1 MKKIK
6 LIALLILLA
15 EFTALAQS
23 NRCSYVTP
31 RQTDNWLFYF
41 NAGILFSDGS
51 VQVNNLPATVRTLS
65 AGNSCSVLSDAD
77 GNLLLYSIGDKV
89 FNSKHANINPSE
101 VSLAGNPGSPQAA
114 LIIQNPSV
122 EQMLYVFTTDQVT
135 NTGTKGLNMS
145 RVDLTASAGHGLV
158 MELNTALLANAAPL
172 LAGVKHSNG
181 IDFWVMTHSM
191 NDNKFHAFKV
201 TEAGVETN
209 AVESSAGVSISD
221 DIFANELTGNI
232 KFSPKGDK
240 IALTSYGH
248 GIVQV
253 FSFNNSTGE
262 ASNPTTINVTLP
274 SPNHGPYSVEFSP
287 DGTKV
292 YATVVKLSSMNGEN
306 NRLYQYD
313 LLNGSTETLLNDTP
327 NNDDVMQV
335 QLARNGQ
342 IYVLRRNQAVLGA
355 IENPNREA
363 LDCNYNEIAFG
374 LNGVKAFNGLPNFVS
389 SYLDIPAVDYDTKCD
404 GDATVFTLLN
414 QNNVTTVNWNFGDPD
429 SPTNI
434 VAGGS
439 VSETHMF
446 SKPGDFT
453 VTYTENYGGNSWTDS
468 VKVTINP
475 LPSDIFAADSVYIV
489 EGSSYP
495 VYAMEGMYSYFWQ
508 DGSTNIGYTITQ
520 KGDYTVLVEDMN
532 CCKNMDTLNVMELDL
547 KIPNAFSPDGDGI
560 NDYFKALGPTE
571 GVIDFSLRVYNKWGQ
586 LLWET
591 FDIRD
596 KWDGKIGST
605 LAPSGI
611 YNWRIALNVPG
622 NQMNNGMIKLNGT
635 IMLFR

>member
-41 NAGILFSDGS
+41 NAGLTFSDGT

-65 AGNSCSVLSDAD
+65 AGNSCAVLSDAD

-89 FNSKHANINPSE
+89 FNSSHANINPNE
-101 VSLAGNPGSPQAA
+101 TSLAGNPGSPQSA

-135 NTGTKGLNMS
+135 NVGTKGLNVS
-145 RVDLTASAGHGLV
+145 RVDLTASAGHGQV
-158 MELNTALLANAAPL
+158 MELNTQLLGNAAPL
-172 LAGVKHSNG
+172 LAGVKHADG
-181 IDFWVMTHSM
+181 INFWVMTHSM

-201 TEAGVETN
+201 TESGVETN
-209 AVESSAGVSISD
+209 AVESSAGVTISD

-253 FSFNNSTGE
+253 FSFNNATGE
-262 ASNPTTINVTLP
+262 VSNPTTINVTLP

-292 YATVVKLSSMNGEN
+292 YATAVKLSSMNGEN

-313 LLNGSTETLLNDTP
+313 LLNGATETLLNDVP
-327 NNDDVMQV
+327 LNDDVMQV

-389 SYLDIPAVDYDTKCD
+389 TYLDIPAVDYDTKCD
-404 GDATVFTLLN
+404 GDPTVFTLLN
-414 QNNVTTVNWNFGDPD
+414 QKNVTSVDWNFGDPD

-434 VAGGS
+434 VTGS
-439 VSETHMF
+439 VTESHMF
-446 SKPGDFT
+446 SKAGDFT
-453 VTYTENYGGNSWTDS
+453 VKYTENYGGKSWTDS
-468 VKVTINP
+468 LKVTINP
-475 LPSDIFAADSVYIV
+475 LPSDIFAYDSVYIV

-495 VYAMEGMYSYFWQ
+495 VYATEGMYSYFWQ
-508 DGSTNIGYTITQ
+508 DGSTNIGYTITE

-547 KIPNAFSPDGDGI
+547 KIPNAFSPDNNGV
-560 NDYFKALGPTE
+560 NDYFKAIGPSE

-586 LLWET
+586 LIWET
-591 FDIRD
+591 FDIQD

-605 LAPSGI
+605 PAPAGI

-622 NQMNNGMIKLNGT
+622 NQMTNGMIKLNGT